1 MINCFDGKFAF
12 LSNFFPSPIKSEGI
26 VYPTVEHFFQ
36 AQKANT
42 LSEKMAIAAAE
53 TPGRAKRLGRL
64 VSLRPDWEEVKV
76 DVMRNGLELKFS
88 EPKLRMKLLSTG
100 DAPLIEGN
108 TWHDNTWGDCKCERC
123 KNKIG
128 HNILGKLL
136 MSIREGL
143 KDNERICSQ

>member
-1 MINCFDGKFAF
+1 MKDFIDEFDGKFAF

-76 DVMRNGLELKFS
+76 DVMRSGLELKF
-88 EPKLRMKLLSTG
+88 
-100 DAPLIEGN
+100 
-108 TWHDNTWGDCKCERC
+108 
-123 KNKIG
+123 
-128 HNILGKLL
+128 
-136 MSIREGL
+136 
-143 KDNERICSQ
+143 